1 MHISVPQ
8 ALHETRV
15 EKEHLLNACQRQ
27 PETPCT
33 RLAEKEI
40 SPVPFSSSAF
50 LSILFFLGLDLLFPS
65 GLIRRFL
72 PSDLQ
77 SVDHGLEEIET
88 YEPLNPQV
96 QMSAL

>member
-1 MHISVPQ
+1 LWYIAH
-8 ALHETRV
+8 AGGKFDR
-15 EKEHLLNACQRQ
+15 CQRQ